1 MVDRLTYKEF
11 RHLEICAFLASL
23 CKICA
28 MFQTRLLPPT
38 VNLSN
43 PNPAIAWNRWNM
55 RAPTEITSI
64 MGGKSQLL
72 VSIASSGIGGSNGH
86 AVVESF
92 PEQASPKS
100 QLQHERPLLI
110 LAGGL
115 SPRSTSE
122 ISNSIDASWST
133 TATEDLPIIA
143 SASSRRGRQMPW
155 QTFAIMSKRAAIV
168 PFMKPTLL
176 PKSTPPLAFVFCGQ
190 GPQYIHSK
198 LLLFHP
204 KAST

>member
-1 MVDRLTYKEF
+1 MTLQWTDSHKKF

-43 PNPAIAWNRWNM
+43 PNPAIAWDRWNM
-55 RAPTEITSI
+55 RAPTEVTFIEGS
-64 MGGKSQLL
+64 KSRLL

-92 PEQASPKS
+92 PEQMSPKS
-100 QLQHERPLLI
+100 QLQRERPLLV

-115 SPRSTSE
+115 SPRSASE
-122 ISNSIDASWST
+122 IGNSIDASWST
-133 TATEDLPIIA
+133 TAAEDLPA
-143 SASSRRGRQMPW
+143 LSSACSRRGRQMPW
-155 QTFAIMSKRAAIV
+155 QTFSIMSKRAAIT
-168 PFMKPTLL
+168 PFLKPTLV
-176 PKSTPPLAFVFCGQ
+176 PKSTPRLAFVFSGQ

-198 LLLFHP
+198 LNSFVS
-204 KAST
+204 K